1 MITITFNPKKLELQ
15 IAGHADFGKKG
26 EDIVCSAVSTLF
38 YTLGQALFE
47 SREMLKES
55 PTINDEEGNGFI
67 SCKPKPEYEG
77 NIARTYWTILIGFQL
92 IEQNYENY
100 LKIEVLGN

>member
-1 MITITFNPKKLELQ
+1 MINITFNPNTLELSL
-15 IAGHADFGKKG
+15 AGHADYGKKG

-38 YTLGQALFE
+38 YTLGQALIE
-47 SREMLKES
+47 SENMLEEF
-55 PTINDEEGNGFI
+55 PTINDDDGNGFI

-92 IEQNYENY
+92 IEQNYKDFV
-100 LKIEVLGN
+100 KIDVLGN